1 LTTYAA
7 PLRDKAVSV
16 IVMEDVRGVLEPIW
30 LTKAETAARLRARIE
45 RVLDWAKAHGHRTG
59 ENPARWQGNLKDAG
73 LPERAKKRV
82 RVKHHPAMAIDDLP
96 PFMATLRAMEGIS
109 ALALEFTIL
118 CAARTGEA
126 IGATWD
132 EIDFQEQVWTI
143 PGERMKAGT
152 SHRVPLS
159 ERAIAILKKLHEV
172 RINRFVFPGLKRD
185 RPLSNMALKAVL
197 RRAKVNHVT
206 VHGFRSTFRDWVA
219 ERTKLPRELAE
230 VALAHLVGDE
240 VERAYQRGDLL
251 EKRREL
257 MEAWSSFCKPVEG
270 KVVTLARRAA
280 R

>member
-1 LTTYAA
+1 
-7 PLRDKAVSV
+7 
-16 IVMEDVRGVLEPIW
+16 
-30 LTKAETAARLRARIE
+30 
-45 RVLDWAKAHGHRTG
+45 
-59 ENPARWQGNLKDAG
+59 
-73 LPERAKKRV
+73 
-82 RVKHHPAMAIDDLP
+82 MAIDDLP
-96 PFMATLRAMEGIS
+96 RFMTTLRAMEGVS

-118 CAARTGEA
+118 CATRTGETL
-126 IGATWD
+126 GATWD
-132 EIDFQEQVWTI
+132 EIDFQQRFWTI

-172 RINRFVFPGLKRD
+172 RINRFVFPELKRD

-197 RRAKVNHVT
+197 RRAKVNHA
-206 VHGFRSTFRDWVA
+206 FRDWVA

-240 VERAYQRGDLL
+240 VERACQRGDLL

-257 MEAWSSFCKPVEG
+257 MEEWSNFCNPSEG
-270 KVVTLARRAA
+270 KIVTLARRAA